1 MRAPSRRHLLALA
14 TVLALPAWVRG
25 AAPRVIP
32 VVAKKFVFVPDE
44 IRVQVGEPVVLEL
57 SAPEV
62 LMGFSA
68 PELGLRADIV
78 PGQLTRLAFT
88 PRKAGQFAFSCDV
101 FCGSGH
107 EGMDRVIVVAA
118 EP

>member
-1 MRAPSRRHLLALA
+1 MTAVRRRQVLALA
-14 TVLALPAWVRG
+14 ASLALAATVRG

-44 IRVQVGEPVVLEL
+44 IRVAVGEAVVLEL

-78 PGQLTRLAFT
+78 PGQPTRLPFT
-88 PRKAGQFAFSCDV
+88 PRQAGQFAFSCDV

-107 EGMDRVIVVAA
+107 EAMDGVIVVGADG
-118 EP
+118 